1 MHVKISC
8 KCLVLSV
15 KLFCRPAY
23 AVDRFIAIS
32 MGRKKADPDTYRE
45 GINDLQINL
54 PAGLAG

>member
-1 MHVKISC
+1 
-8 KCLVLSV
+8 LVLSV

-32 MGRKKADPDTYRE
+32 MGRKKAYPDTYRE
-45 GINDLQINL
+45 GINDLQINP